1 MHECTCS
8 REAGE
13 RELWSII
20 VDILE
25 VDLDIGVAHEPIA
38 SLVLGKH
45 SEPPL
50 GPAIGL
56 ISVKRLQ

>member
-1 MHECTCS
+1 MFTL
-8 REAGE
+8 RKE
-13 RELWSII
+13 RSII
-20 VDILE
+20 IDILE

-56 ISVKRLQ
+56 IPVKRLQ